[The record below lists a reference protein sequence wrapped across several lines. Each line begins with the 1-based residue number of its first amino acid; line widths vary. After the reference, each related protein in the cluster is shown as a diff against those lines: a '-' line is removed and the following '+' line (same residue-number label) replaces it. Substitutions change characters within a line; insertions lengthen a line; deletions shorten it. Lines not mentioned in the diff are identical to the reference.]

1 MAARP
6 GKPRRLRAAIGRRDH
21 AVGVAIERDTGDGD
35 SRQRRQPALQLSI
48 IRIALGET
56 EAVAIAVGGEDENA
70 AMTGAGLRDIETASL
85 KASLA
90 MLRSVAAALALL
102 GSMIASAA
110 AQDAP
115 RSECLAMANAPP
127 RATPVGLRQAKA
139 DEVAITYAGHSTY
152 YIDTPGGVRIAT
164 DYSGAYTTGRLPDV
178 VTMNRAHSSHYTLFP
193 DPHIPIVLHGWGDDG
208 QPAHIAQR
216 VGDVFI
222 RNVTTDIR
230 RFFGDNS
237 GDDMI
242 KDGNSIFI
250 FEVAGLCIGHLGHLH
265 HKLDDSHFAAIGRL
279 DIVMVPI
286 DGTYTMSLDGIAE
299 ITRRLRASV
308 VLPMHRFMT
317 PLDEFMRRIGQQFS
331 IDMRTE
337 RTLEISRDTLPA
349 TPTVI
354 ILRGV

>member
-1 MAARP
+1 
-6 GKPRRLRAAIGRRDH
+6 
-21 AVGVAIERDTGDGD
+21 
-35 SRQRRQPALQLSI
+35 
-48 IRIALGET
+48 
-56 EAVAIAVGGEDENA
+56 
-70 AMTGAGLRDIETASL
+70 
-85 KASLA
+85 
-90 MLRSVAAALALL
+90 MLRSISTVFALL
-102 GSMIASAA
+102 GLLIASAA

-115 RSECLAMANAPP
+115 RSECLAMADASP
-127 RATPVGLRQAKA
+127 RATPVSLRRMAAKT

-164 DYSGAYTTGRLPDV
+164 DYNGAYRTGRLPDV
-178 VTMNRAHSSHYTLFP
+178 VTMNRAHSTHYSLFP
-193 DPHIPIVLHGWGDDG
+193 DPRIPHVLHGWGDDG
-208 QPAHIAQR
+208 QPARIAER

-230 RFFGDNS
+230 RYFGDAS
-237 GDDMI
+237 SAEMI

-286 DGTYTMSLDGIAE
+286 DGTYTMSLDGISD

-317 PLDEFMRRIGQQFS
+317 PLDEFMRRVGQQFA
-331 IDMRTE
+331 IDLRTE
-337 RTLEISRDTLPA
+337 RTLQISRDSLPG

-354 ILRGV
+354 ILDGV